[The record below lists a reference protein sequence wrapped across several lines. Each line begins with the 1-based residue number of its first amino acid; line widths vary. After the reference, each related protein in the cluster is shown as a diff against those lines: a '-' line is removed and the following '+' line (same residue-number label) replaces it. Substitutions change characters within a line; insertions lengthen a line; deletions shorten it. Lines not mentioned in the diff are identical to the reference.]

1 MILLEY
7 PYVLIYV
14 QLYLQNGLM
23 IQLCYVLKFVIKTK
37 DYMVKILLELVLVLV
52 PKILQILTIL
62 MLIMVQED
70 VYRIVLKEH
79 FLIINSVFVGIILK
93 IVHMDGEMIIIIVVQ
108 IYVLVQI
115 LGIVLVIILH
125 TYVQLDVVKDH
136 MLIIIQELEYVFR
149 LVLEVMIV

>member
-93 IVHMDGEMIIIIVVQ
+93 IVHMDGEMITIIVVQ

>member
-1 MILLEY
+1 
-7 PYVLIYV
+7 
-14 QLYLQNGLM
+14 
-23 IQLCYVLKFVIKTK
+23 
-37 DYMVKILLELVLVLV
+37 MVKILLELVLVLV

-93 IVHMDGEMIIIIVVQ
+93 IVHMDGEMITIIVVQ